1 MSPVNSESYPTF
13 IGSRTTCY
21 VGAFGRL
28 GWPFGLAV
36 LVYAIF
42 RALDIAELVC
52 WENQRSV
59 FKNLPQ
65 DNASN
70 ALNGLSA

>member
-28 GWPFGLAV
+28 GWPFWFMR
-36 LVYAIF
+36 YF
-42 RALDIAELVC
+42 DALDIAELVC